1 MVARGRGRYHPR
13 HDRALA
19 RRLRRPEGVGETRS
33 EDAQEGTMTRD
44 FGVNQGLVEE
54 LYLKYREN
62 PSLVSDR
69 WRAYFDGLSE
79 DLLPP
84 RRTALGI
91 TSPGHLSSPGAV
103 TSPAPSSSALS
114 PAPVPSRTSF
124 APSAETATATELQ
137 SRVSAMVNAYRVRG
151 HLFADL
157 DPLGLAEKPASD
169 LEPVQFGLG
178 NVDPATVFNAMGQRL
193 PLSEIVAR
201 LKATYCRTIGA
212 EITQVEDNDERDWLL
227 GQMEPTQNRI
237 ALSRDQQLQILGKLT
252 EAEVWETFVDKA
264 YTKKKRFSLEGG
276 ESTIPLLELLI
287 DGGARGGVEEVVIG
301 MAHRG
306 RLNVL
311 LNVMELPARDML
323 AAFEDNDAERFKG
336 RGDVK
341 YHLGYSSDRVFSG
354 KKVHLT
360 LSFNP
365 SHLEWVNPVVEG
377 RVRAKQDR
385 RGDADRSRVLPLLI
399 HGDAAFIGQGVVAET
414 LNLAYLPAYSTGGTV
429 HVVINNQ
436 IGYTTNPGDARSSR
450 YCTDLMRMLRCPVFH
465 VNGEDPE
472 AVAQVA
478 KLAAEYRQKFKK
490 DVCVDLYCYR
500 KYGHNEGDEPRF
512 TQPLMYR
519 AIDEKEPP
527 RAVYVQKLLEHGR
540 ITQDDADAIVKDRR
554 QRLEDALEEV
564 RRTKRSFE
572 VSSMTGLWSPY
583 RGGAEAS
590 VPDTATGV
598 PHATLEALLRSLGT
612 VPAGMQLMRQV
623 AAERQKY
630 LDAAEG
636 KPVPW
641 GVAENLAYATLLT
654 EGHPVRLTGQD
665 ARRGTFSHR
674 QAVVSD
680 QNMGAT
686 HTPLAQIGAALGT
699 SQARFEIH
707 DSSLSEAG
715 VLGFEWGYSLDCPD
729 GLVVWEAQFGD
740 FANTAQVIIDQFIV
754 SSEDKWHR
762 LSGLVLLLPHGFE
775 GGGPE
780 HSSARLERFLALA
793 AEDNIQV
800 VNLTTA
806 AQVFHA
812 LRRQVVRPWR
822 KPLVVM
828 SPKSLFRSPNSVS
841 SLDEFTSG
849 SFQRLIADRETQP
862 KKVRRVLCC
871 SGKLYYELA
880 EHRKAQGR
888 EDVAIV
894 RFEQLYPLR
903 EGDVKEA
910 LAAYEP
916 GTEIVWVQEEP
927 FNSGAWYFINA
938 RLPAM
943 LDGRFGPL
951 RCVSRV
957 ESASPATGSEKA
969 HKLEQQQL
977 IEDAFAPARSVRPST
992 APRATA

>member
-1 MVARGRGRYHPR
+1 
-13 HDRALA
+13 
-19 RRLRRPEGVGETRS
+19 
-33 EDAQEGTMTRD
+33 MTRD

-54 LYLKYREN
+54 LYLKYQEN
-62 PSLVSDR
+62 PTAVSDA
-69 WRAYFDGLSE
+69 WRTYFEGLE
-79 DLLPP
+79 DEFLPAA
-84 RRTALGI
+84 RTFHGL
-91 TSPGHLSSPGAV
+91 TSPGHLSSPGV
-103 TSPAPSSSALS
+103 ITSTAPSTVST
-114 PAPVPSRTSF
+114 RSF
-124 APSAETATATELQ
+124 APSAETQTATELQ

-157 DPLGLAEKPASD
+157 DPLGLAPKGGDELAPAA
-169 LEPVQFGLG
+169 FGLS
-178 NVDPATVFNAMGQRL
+178 NVDSSTVFNAMGQRL
-193 PLSEIVAR
+193 PLGEIVAR
-201 LKATYCRTIGA
+201 LRQTYCRTIGA
-212 EITQVEDNDERDWLL
+212 EITQIEENEERDWLL
-227 GQMEPTQNRI
+227 TEMESTQNRMD
-237 ALSRDQQLQILGKLT
+237 LSREQQLQLLGKLT

-287 DGGARGGVEEVVIG
+287 DGAAKGGVEEVVIG

-311 LNVMELPARDML
+311 LNVMELPPRDML
-323 AAFEDNDAERFKG
+323 AAFEDMSPERQIG

-360 LSFNP
+360 LAFNP

-385 RGDADRSRVLPLLI
+385 RGDTERTRVLPLLI

-414 LNLAYLPAYSTGGTV
+414 LNLANLRAYTTGGTV

-436 IGYTTNPGDARSSR
+436 LGYTTSPEDARSSR

-472 AVAQVA
+472 AVAQVSR
-478 KLAAEYRQKFKK
+478 LASAYRQRFKK
-490 DVCVDLYCYR
+490 DVCIDLYCYR
-500 KYGHNEGDEPRF
+500 KYGHNEADEPRF
-512 TQPLMYR
+512 TQPLMYK
-519 AIDEKEPP
+519 AIDAKESV
-527 RAVYVQKLLEHGR
+527 RKEYVKRLVELGR
-540 ITQDDADAIVKDRR
+540 ISEADAEAIAEDRR
-554 QRLEDALEEV
+554 NRLQAALDDV
-564 RRTKRSFE
+564 RKTKRTFE
-572 VSSMTGLWSPY
+572 VVSMTGLWSPY
-583 RGGAEAS
+583 KGGPDLS
-590 VPDTATGV
+590 VPDV
-598 PHATLEALLRSLGT
+598 PAPVDKAVLSALLESLGT
-612 VPAGMQLMRQV
+612 VPPDVHLMRQT
-623 AAERQKY
+623 AGERQKY
-630 LDAAEG
+630 LDAASG
-636 KPVPW
+636 KAPVIW
-641 GVAENLAYATLLT
+641 GIAENLAYATLIT
-654 EGHPVRLTGQD
+654 NGHPVRLTGQD
-665 ARRGTFSHR
+665 VQRGTFNHR
-674 QAVVSD
+674 QAVLHD
-680 QNMGAT
+680 QESGNT
-686 HTPLAQIGAALGT
+686 YTPLHHVGEAVGKP
-699 SQARFEIH
+699 QARFDIF

-729 GLVVWEAQFGD
+729 GLVIWEAQFGD

-775 GGGPE
+775 GNGPE

-806 AQVFHA
+806 AQIFHA
-812 LRRQVVRPWR
+812 LRRQVLRPWR

-828 SPKSLFRSPNSVS
+828 SPKSLFRSPHSAS
-841 SLDEFTSG
+841 SLEELATG
-849 SFQRLIADRETQP
+849 SFQRLIGDREAPP

-880 EHRKAQGR
+880 EHRKREGR

-903 EGDVKEA
+903 ESDVRDA
-910 LAAYEP
+910 LSAYDA

-927 FNSGAWYFINA
+927 FNSGAWYFMNA
-938 RLPAM
+938 RLPAL
-943 LDGRFGPL
+943 LDPRFAPL
-951 RCVSRV
+951 RSVARP
-957 ESASPATGSEKA
+957 ESASPATGSPGA
-969 HKLEQQQL
+969 HEIEQKQL
-977 IEDAFAPARSVRPST
+977 IEEAFAPTKSARPSAT
-992 APRATA
+992 PRAEA